1 MLGISSKG
9 ESDLLG
15 LLGWP
20 ITILGI
26 GFLIDRVA
34 DDNLKQLIITY
45 FREPRR
51 NIDIADS
58 MGAFLTGFLCRLLG
72 RRTWSIYFFFI
83 SSVLSVLVVSLVL
96 IKQSLT
102 PSTAM

>member
-1 MLGISSKG
+1 MG

-34 DDNLKQLIITY
+34 DDNLKQLIIT
-45 FREPRR
+45 
-51 NIDIADS
+51 I
-58 MGAFLTGFLCRLLG
+58 
-72 RRTWSIYFFFI
+72 
-83 SSVLSVLVVSLVL
+83 LS
-96 IKQSLT
+96 
-102 PSTAM
+102 